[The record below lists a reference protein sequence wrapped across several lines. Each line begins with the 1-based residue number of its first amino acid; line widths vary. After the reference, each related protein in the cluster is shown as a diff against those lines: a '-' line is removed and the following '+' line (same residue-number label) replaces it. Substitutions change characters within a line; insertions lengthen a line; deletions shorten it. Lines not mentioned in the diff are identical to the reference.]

1 MKVFE
6 FDHSNNLN
14 YVGNNCNCAGKKIQ
28 PIRGFSTD
36 PLAHIISL
44 EWDRVTT
51 PGLLSPQPVLVGQA
65 FWWETDRLT
74 TLDSWQPLVTCSM
87 CIHATATPQCEVYTY
102 ELHNR
107 SHLTYCGARIDL
119 SLEIVRQ
126 SSSSAGKEARASADL
141 IGCEQ

>member
-14 YVGNNCNCAGKKIQ
+14 YVGNNCNYVGKKIQ

-44 EWDRVTT
+44 ERDRVTT

-65 FWWETDRLT
+65 FWWETDRQTTGQLT
-74 TLDSWQPLVTCSM
+74 ASCDMHMRQPLPS
-87 CIHATATPQCEVYTY
+87 
-102 ELHNR
+102 
-107 SHLTYCGARIDL
+107 ARYI
-119 SLEIVRQ
+119 
-126 SSSSAGKEARASADL
+126 RAP
-141 IGCEQ
+141 